1 MFEKA
6 FAAASDFDHIG
17 LLVRRKICHSG
28 AQGRDRRRGGGYQSN
43 HKGQSIA
50 GIFFLGTPNLRVFES
65 PIAYLFGERIGR

>member
-28 AQGRDRRRGGGYQSN
+28 AQGATD
-43 HKGQSIA
+43 A
-50 GIFFLGTPNLRVFES
+50 GVVAISPTPR
-65 PIAYLFGERIGR
+65 ARA